1 MSPYGRPAA
10 SGVLAASTVPASE
23 RPLIDVSG
31 VSRGFVLGDI
41 TVDALIDVSARV
53 HTGQVTVIAG
63 PSGSGKT
70 TLLSILA
77 GHETMDSGRISTHA
91 PLPEGVDIHTL
102 NWGYV
107 GYVPQTPALLDE
119 LTVAENIELPN
130 RLARRRGRLGARRSG
145 GGRLGDGLSDAGLG
159 TGAWDTP
166 ALMAALQID
175 HLASR
180 YPTQTSGG
188 ERQRTAL
195 ARALRLS
202 PPLIIADEPT
212 GHQDRA
218 RVRMVLDVLGR
229 YARSGRA
236 VVIAS
241 HDDEVIGTAD
251 ALIRMRD
258 GRLQPSPAAA

>member
-1 MSPYGRPAA
+1 M
-10 SGVLAASTVPASE
+10 TVEPVVN
-23 RPLIDVSG
+23 IDG
-31 VSRGFVLGDI
+31 VSRSFILGDI
-41 TVDALIDVSARV
+41 TVDALIDVTARI
-53 HTGQVTVIAG
+53 HPGEVTVIAG

-70 TLLSILA
+70 TLLTILA
-77 GHETMDSGRISTHA
+77 GHETKDSGRIETHT
-91 PLPEGVDIHTL
+91 PLPVGTPIESL

-130 RLARRRGRLGARRSG
+130 RLLSRRGKRA
-145 GGRLGDGLSDAGLG
+145 AP

-166 ALMAALQID
+166 TLMEGLQIA
-175 HLASR
+175 HLANR

-188 ERQRTAL
+188 EQQRTAM
-195 ARALRLS
+195 ARALRLA
-202 PPLIIADEPT
+202 PPLLIADEPT

-218 RVRMVLDVLGR
+218 RVHLVLKVLKD

-241 HDDEVIGTAD
+241 HDDEVLASAD
-251 ALIRMRD
+251 SLIRMAD
-258 GRLQPSPAAA
+258 GRLEVDRMVS